1 MLPEH
6 TPHQQA
12 ATGAEML
19 LADDRQTLLQHISDN
34 VIGGDST
41 FTGPFGEKQG
51 KSIDKVEIIKMPR
64 YLLFLILIFLR
75 DGDTKVLCKEK
86 MID

>member
-64 YLLFLILIFLR
+64 YLLFLILIFLGMAIR
-75 DGDTKVLCKEK
+75 KYCAKRK
-86 MID
+86 